1 VRRTAGL
8 DQTLIEGGIVNFDLM
23 RQYVVASAVI
33 AFAIPS
39 VSGAQMSLRS
49 APRMEAGAAFE
60 YAQPIGDF
68 RQNVRQGFGGA
79 GHFVLGLDS
88 QSIIGIRVDAGFIN
102 YGNDTHYVPFSSS
115 VRRIIVREETS
126 NNIFVA
132 SIGPQLTLPIGRVR
146 PYVNGGIG
154 VAYFYTQTSLDT
166 DDDTQQIAQTT
177 NYSDNSLTY
186 TGGAGFNIPLTS
198 GSSPISLDVGARY
211 NSIASARYLTKGD
224 IMDDPNSQFGII
236 ITPHET
242 PADFIAYHLGVSFR
256 F

>member
-1 VRRTAGL
+1 M
-8 DQTLIEGGIVNFDLM
+8 NFGLM
-23 RQYVVASAVI
+23 RQYVIVSAVI

-115 VRRIIVREETS
+115 VRGIIVREETS

-132 SIGPQLTLPIGRVR
+132 SVGPQLTLPVGRVR
-146 PYVNGGIG
+146 PYVNAGIG
-154 VAYFYTQTSLDT
+154 LAYFYTQTSLAT
-166 DDDTQQIAQTT
+166 DDNSQQIAQTT
-177 NYSDNSLTY
+177 NYSDNSLVY

-198 GSSPISLDVGARY
+198 GGSPISLDLGARY
-211 NSIASARYLTKGD
+211 NSVASARYLTKGD

-242 PADFIAYHLGVSFR
+242 PADFIAYRLGVSFR